1 MKITAIIAAGGTGS
15 RAGFNKNK
23 LFIELNGIP
32 VIVRTVSAFSAC
44 DKIDDIIITAN
55 KNDVAKMREL
65 FKNYINVRI
74 VIGGK
79 TRTESV
85 MRGLLQ
91 CKNCDFVLIHDGAR
105 PFVSQ
110 KILQDCIDTVIK
122 HNSAVCAVPSI
133 DTVSLCEN
141 GKIIST
147 PPRETVYSIQTPQ
160 AFLYDEILTAYGKIT
175 DETFTDDASVYAKF
189 IAPPHIFTGDTSN
202 KKLTFKED
210 FITERVGVG
219 IDTHA
224 FGKEQNH
231 ITLGGVKIP
240 SDSGLIAH
248 SDGDVLVHAI
258 MDALLSAAALPDIG
272 HYFPDTDDTYKD
284 ADSILLLK
292 HVCSV
297 LAEKNYKTSNV
308 SAAIQAQKPKLM
320 KYIPKMREIIADA
333 LNVSPDDIGIS
344 AGTNEG
350 LGYVGEGKGITV
362 TAYAKIRKL
371 L

>member
-15 RAGFNKNK
+15 RAAFNKNK
-23 LFIELNGIP
+23 LFIELDGTP
-32 VIVRTVSAFSAC
+32 VISRTVSTFLSC

-55 KNDVAKMREL
+55 KNDVAKMHEL
-65 FKNYINVRI
+65 FKSYDNVRI
-74 VIGGK
+74 VIGGN

-85 MRGLLQ
+85 KYGLLR
-91 CKNCDFVLIHDGAR
+91 CENSDYVLIHDGAR
-105 PFVSQ
+105 PFVSK
-110 KILQDCIDTVIK
+110 KIINDCIDAVIK
-122 HNSAVCAVPSI
+122 YNSAICAVPSI
-133 DTVSLCEN
+133 DTVSLCEG
-141 GKIIST
+141 GKIITT
-147 PPRETVYSIQTPQ
+147 PPRETVYAIQTPQ
-160 AFLYDEILTAYGKIT
+160 AFLYDEIFAAYNKIT

-189 IAPPHIFTGDTSN
+189 IAPPRIFLGDKSN
-202 KKLTFKED
+202 KKLTFKDD

-224 FGKEQNH
+224 FGKKQNH

-272 HYFPDTDDTYKD
+272 HYFPDTDNAYKD

-292 HVCSV
+292 RVCAI
-297 LAEKNYKTSNV
+297 LAEKNYKTGNV
-308 SAAIQAQKPKLM
+308 AAAIQAQKPKLM
-320 KYIPKMREIIADA
+320 QYIPKMREIIANA

-371 L
+371 P